1 MEKKSERGKLTN
13 YFSKATLI
21 IMITDADIK
30 KLKAVFATKEDL
42 GTMEK
47 RLKKEIV
54 NNIADYMQDNVIPL
68 LNLHEKRLDQLEKN
82 VGGFP
87 SFA

>member
-1 MEKKSERGKLTN
+1 
-13 YFSKATLI
+13 
-21 IMITDADIK
+21 MITDADIK